1 MTVSSITGRRQ
12 GPWLR
17 SAMWVIGTLAL
28 VGIVVPGTLGT
39 VASGAAVIL
48 LTAVPLLRVVWVV
61 VRLAGERD
69 RRFVIVGVALLSAVA
84 FGVLISVFLRG

>member
-17 SAMWVIGTLAL
+17 GALWVIGSLAL
-28 VGIVVPGTLGT
+28 VGIAVPGIIGS
-39 VASGAAVIL
+39 VAAGAAVIL

-61 VRLAGERD
+61 VRLAGEQD

-84 FGVLISVFLRG
+84 FGALISLFLRG